1 MNAVLDDNRLNVSRN
16 ELKSFMDRFDK
27 DKDGK
32 VTYDE
37 VSGNDAQFVEEM
49 RALAV
54 REGLGKIGILES
66 SVNENDLTVELVLG
80 FARGTTDLDNP
91 TIVPLTLL
99 EEQGKTATFTGEHR
113 LERSGSWAYGLRLR
127 AGDGVELENETIM
140 RLDPLSR

>member
-49 RALAV
+49 IP
-54 REGLGKIGILES
+54 KS
-66 SVNENDLTVELVLG
+66 P
-80 FARGTTDLDNP
+80 AR
-91 TIVPLTLL
+91 I
-99 EEQGKTATFTGEHR
+99 
-113 LERSGSWAYGLRLR
+113 Y
-127 AGDGVELENETIM
+127 
-140 RLDPLSR
+140 